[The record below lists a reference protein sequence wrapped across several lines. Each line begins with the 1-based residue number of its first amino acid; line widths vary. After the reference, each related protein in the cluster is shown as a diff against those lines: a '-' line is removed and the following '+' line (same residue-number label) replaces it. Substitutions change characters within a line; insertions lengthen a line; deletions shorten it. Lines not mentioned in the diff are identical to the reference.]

1 MYACREVHRTC
12 GANLF
17 STNETRSE
25 GEDDRLAAQAGL
37 YLRAGLR
44 GKRDML
50 GFAGHELLNS
60 EPEPMDDLEMTQQ
73 IVEEPYELEEGEEGE
88 VDEEEEDEE
97 LPSAARSVQELYEAA
112 DIEDGEEVEDGE
124 DVEEEGEEA
133 AEDGEEAEEGEMVD
147 EEQQDTQMLP
157 VGEPIPVAQEEE
169 LEEAEEE
176 PLLVIKSPHTLVG
189 TLVAAAKSPVTIP
202 AMKSSPVPIATKTLV
217 PVATKSPVPVLT
229 KNPIAVATKS
239 PVVAQPEPEQEKE
252 ESVKSHEAL
261 TPVGKFA
268 SVFESIWGILEKQGW
283 TVAQSRDA
291 MFCAMPGTQFFN
303 FRPNVNVFDS
313 KEKACW
319 KIIALSAAVVAE
331 AKAKGLPVPTNPTD
345 EYDAAIWE
353 VLWPVAEKQF
363 GWYTM
368 AAGPETWFVKP
379 DTRFEEFR
387 PNETIFQN
395 KKLAVL
401 RCLALEKVKVVLG
414 ESMEGP
420 QVVDFSFPVKKKE
433 TKKKPPVKR
442 EILTSPDPVMR
453 TPSFSE
459 HAKKPSPRPVAAL
472 SRAKTPSPMVKRAA
486 AVTKA
491 TPSTASKKKAPAKKG
506 IATAGKRKKPAI
518 QLRQLT
524 PPKPAEPSFHIP
536 EFRCTFGHVYGKM
549 QQRGWYHKAGQFGY
563 DYFSPEYTKDNAI
576 QNGNFFHSEAELQ
589 DYIKT
594 CGLWQVIE
602 EELRDEHAVMVDL
615 LRQEAEEKHQ
625 ITQQRARA
633 RQQREAEAKKR
644 TPMAKEAPPQ
654 DDPFA
659 LSPDESKSNNKK
671 LAKVKQL
678 LKAERAKPKVAKKKP
693 SPRTSVAPVPTPRS
707 QASFND
713 YRISMGKV
721 IKKLVGRG
729 WTYRPGR
736 FEYDYFKPGVNM
748 NNMKA
753 AILNED
759 YFQSEAELETY
770 LKVSG
775 LWSEIARE
783 LQDEHFAEQERHAM
797 EISQEEANRQPLRV
811 PKRDVDDFASSQ
823 VNEVH
828 QSSGSP
834 KKQRVAMSEESAN
847 RTLPPASSLRPS
859 MDAVAASPAVSSLPK
874 VVNDHDVEELT
885 NDIWANSHHFEFERR

>member
-1 MYACREVHRTC
+1 
-12 GANLF
+12 
-17 STNETRSE
+17 
-25 GEDDRLAAQAGL
+25 
-37 YLRAGLR
+37 
-44 GKRDML
+44 ML

-60 EPEPMDDLEMTQQ
+60 EPEQMDDLEMTQQ
-73 IVEEPYELEEGEEGE
+73 IVEERYELEEGEEGE
-88 VDEEEEDEE
+88 VDEEEEDED
-97 LPSAARSVQELYEAA
+97 LPVAARSVQELYEAA
-112 DIEDGEEVEDGE
+112 DL
-124 DVEEEGEEA
+124 
-133 AEDGEEAEEGEMVD
+133 EDGEEAEEGEMMED
-147 EEQQDTQMLP
+147 EEDTQMLQVDEP
-157 VGEPIPVAQEEE
+157 VPVAQEEE
-169 LEEAEEE
+169 EQEEDNDE
-176 PLLVIKSPHTLVG
+176 PVVVKSPHSLVG

-202 AMKSSPVPIATKTLV
+202 AKSTMPN
-217 PVATKSPVPVLT
+217 SPVPVAM
-229 KNPIAVATKS
+229 KSPIAVASKS

-252 ESVKSHEAL
+252 ESVKSHEEL
-261 TPVGKFA
+261 TPEGKFA
-268 SVFESIWGILEKQGW
+268 SVFKSIWAILEKQGW
-283 TVAQSRDA
+283 TVAHSRDA
-291 MFCAMPGTQFFN
+291 IFCAMPGTQFFN

-331 AKAKGLPVPTNPTD
+331 AKAKGLPVPTDPTD
-345 EYDAAIWE
+345 EHDAAIWE
-353 VLWPVAEKQF
+353 ALWPVAEKQF

-379 DTRFEEFR
+379 DTRFEEFL

-401 RCLALEKVKVVLG
+401 RCLALEKVTVALG
-414 ESMEGP
+414 DSMEGP
-420 QVVDFSFPVKKKE
+420 QVIDFTFPVKKNQ

-442 EILTSPDPVMR
+442 EILTSPDPVVR
-453 TPSFSE
+453 TPSYSE
-459 HAKKPSPRPVAAL
+459 HIKKPSPRPVAAL
-472 SRAKTPSPMVKRAA
+472 SKTKTPSPMMKRTAA
-486 AVTKA
+486 ATTKA
-491 TPSTASKKKAPAKKG
+491 TPSTASKKRVPAKKG
-506 IATAGKRKKPAI
+506 IAAAGKKKKPAV

-524 PPKPAEPSFHIP
+524 PPKPAEPTFHIP
-536 EFRCTFGHVYGKM
+536 EFRCNFGHVYHKM
-549 QQRGWYHKAGQFGY
+549 QQRGWYHQPGKFGY
-563 DYFSPEYTKDNAI
+563 DYFSPDYTKDNAI
-576 QNGNFFHSEAELQ
+576 QNGNYFHSEAELQ

-615 LRQEAEEKHQ
+615 LRQDAEEKHQ
-625 ITQQRARA
+625 IAQQRARA
-633 RQQREAEAKKR
+633 RKQRETEAKKR
-644 TPMAKEAPPQ
+644 MPMAKEAPPQ

-678 LKAERAKPKVAKKKP
+678 LKAERAKHKVVKKKP
-693 SPRTSVAPVPTPRS
+693 SPRTSVAPVPTPQSR
-707 QASFND
+707 ASFND
-713 YRISMGKV
+713 FRISIGKV

-748 NNMKA
+748 NNMKN

-775 LWSEIARE
+775 LWNEIARE

-797 EISQEEANRQPLRV
+797 EISQEEADRQPLRV
-811 PKRDVDDFASSQ
+811 PKRDVEDFASGQ
-823 VNEVH
+823 VNEVY

-847 RTLPPASSLRPS
+847 RTLSPASSLRPS
-859 MDAVAASPAVSSLPK
+859 VEAVTASPAVASLPR
-874 VVNDHDVEELT
+874 VNDHEVEELT